1 MSQPH
6 SANQTRTTIPDN
18 CIPDN
23 YRSSHMSHIVKTD
36 VLIIGAGLAGLSTA
50 LSLPKSLNITV
61 LSKAA
66 LEVCSS
72 HYAQGGIAASLDKD
86 DSVSDH
92 VADTLVA
99 GAGLCTL
106 DNTARILGAGQQA
119 VQWLCAQ
126 GVPFTQNSTNALDNT
141 SAQDFSQLQTS
152 DLHLTKEGG
161 HGCRRVAHAD
171 DATGRHVMDALTI
184 KAQAATNITILPY
197 HEALELLTLPI
208 TSDEPFF
215 TDGSDAKHCRGALVF
230 DHINGRPLT
239 FHSRAVVLASGG
251 LGQLFKRASAPN
263 VCVGDGVMMAWQA
276 GCRLAN
282 LEFIQFHPTGLALG
296 DSSFLISEALRG
308 EGGRLYCPKTGVRFM
323 LDVDARAE
331 LAPRDIVARAIA
343 AQIDNNGLGYV
354 HLDVSHLAT
363 DFVKA
368 HFPQIYQT
376 LLTLGIDIT
385 TDPIPVAPTAHYS
398 CGGVVTDAN
407 GLTDVPGLYAAGE
420 VAYTGLHG
428 ANRLASN
435 SLLECVVVG
444 RNIADHLPQYV
455 TRLANA
461 EKIGNDAYRDINQS
475 VIESWSVPTLTD
487 AQSIILTDTLFTA
500 SEYDNDDKLSG
511 AEADMTKITAA
522 LKVLMTTNMGITRS
536 AGQLEQALTQIQKW
550 QVSLASTELGQQNI
564 IKNDS
569 PTNIHE
575 LAYFQ
580 LTRQLALAT
589 LIIQSAYQRMESR
602 GGHYR
607 HDYPKLSDIPRAS
620 VVEPQREPYQQH
632 ISSAQSINISKTLN
646 NMWKTLIA

>member
-1 MSQPH
+1 
-6 SANQTRTTIPDN
+6 
-18 CIPDN
+18 
-23 YRSSHMSHIVKTD
+23 MSHIVKTD

-99 GAGLCTL
+99 GAGLCTP

-126 GVPFTQNSTNALDNT
+126 GVPFTQNSPNALDNA

-208 TSDEPFF
+208 ASSQPFF
-215 TDGSDAKHCRGALVF
+215 TNNSDAKYCRGALVF

-282 LEFIQFHPTGLALG
+282 LEFIQFHPTGLALD

-444 RNIADHLPQYV
+444 RNIADHLPQYLE
-455 TRLANA
+455 RLEDLEEIN
-461 EKIGNDAYRDINQS
+461 GDIYY
-475 VIESWSVPTLTD
+475 EA
-487 AQSIILTDTLFTA
+487 AQSAIEFWSAPILTNTQPVVLPISELVAQQYGHGNKTLDVVDTNLAKTDVA
-500 SEYDNDDKLSG
+500 TIATE
-511 AEADMTKITAA
+511 
-522 LKVLMTTNMGITRS
+522 LKVLMTANMGITRS
-536 AGQLEQALTQIQKW
+536 ASQLEQALTQIQKW
-550 QVSLASTELGQQNI
+550 QDWFTDAESDQSDASNRR
-564 IKNDS
+564 S
-569 PTNIHE
+569 PTTASE
-575 LAYFQ
+575 LACFQ

-602 GGHYR
+602 GAHYR
-607 HDYPKLSDIPRAS
+607 HDYPKPSDIPRQR